1 MSMHC
6 IREGAN
12 NVTFSFATAAAGWID
27 PFEIVEDGSY
37 PVQASEFSNQ
47 VYVIKKNFPDQEF
60 LYIENRQAV
69 KW

>member
-1 MSMHC
+1 VLFDASYL
-6 IREGAN
+6 IFRSQT
-12 NVTFSFATAAAGWID
+12 VAAGWIE

-37 PVQASEFSNQ
+37 PIQASEFSNQ

>member
-1 MSMHC
+1 MPHIS
-6 IREGAN
+6 
-12 NVTFSFATAAAGWID
+12 FSIPSAAAGWIE

-37 PVQASEFSNQ
+37 PIQASELSNQ